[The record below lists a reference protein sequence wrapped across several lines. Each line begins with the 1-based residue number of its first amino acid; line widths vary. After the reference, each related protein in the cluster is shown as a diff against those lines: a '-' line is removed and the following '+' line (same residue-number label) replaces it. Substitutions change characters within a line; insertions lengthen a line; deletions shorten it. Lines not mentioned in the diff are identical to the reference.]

1 MSIDKDKITEF
12 AEKTGE
18 VIIEGVKAGVEYTK
32 EKAPLVGD
40 ACLKFGRELKDIF
53 TSDNTA
59 KVVDIVEPAETEES
73 TDNTDK

>member
-1 MSIDKDKITEF
+1 MSVDKDKFTEF

-53 TSDNTA
+53 TSENKA
-59 KVVDIVEPAETEES
+59 KVVDIVEPTEPEES
-73 TDNTDK
+73 SENTDK

>member
-1 MSIDKDKITEF
+1 MGLDKEKFTEF

-18 VIIEGVKAGVEYTK
+18 VIIESVKAGVEYTK

-53 TSDNTA
+53 TSENTSDF
-59 KVVDIVEPAETEES
+59 VDIVEPAETEES
-73 TDNTDK
+73 TENTDK